1 MGLAIIGMPSM
12 HASMPPKGLPAGE
25 GAGSAPGG
33 GVACDALLATAL
45 ASRKLYSSAMSAAM
59 LAVGSPPAMPAVG
72 NPPASRLGMA
82 VEVEEEGPIGGGKEE
97 EEAVEEEAVVEEVV
111 EVEEEGPIGG
121 ACPITCI
128 RPATLAVSRSRAAE
142 ICIS

>member
-12 HASMPPKGLPAGE
+12 PASMPPAGE

-59 LAVGSPPAMPAVG
+59 LAVG

-82 VEVEEEGPIGGGKEE
+82 VEEEEEGPIGGGKEE
-97 EEAVEEEAVVEEVV
+97 EEAVEEAVEEEAVVEEVV

-121 ACPITCI
+121 ACPIACI

>member
-1 MGLAIIGMPSM
+1 
-12 HASMPPKGLPAGE
+12 
-25 GAGSAPGG
+25 
-33 GVACDALLATAL
+33 
-45 ASRKLYSSAMSAAM
+45 
-59 LAVGSPPAMPAVG
+59 
-72 NPPASRLGMA
+72 MA
-82 VEVEEEGPIGGGKEE
+82 VEEEDGPIGSGEEE

-111 EVEEEGPIGG
+111 EVEEDGPIGGACPIACMQGECMQG

>member
-1 MGLAIIGMPSM
+1 MLE
-12 HASMPPKGLPAGE
+12 PPHEPPAGV

-82 VEVEEEGPIGGGKEE
+82 VEEEEEGPIGSGKEE
-97 EEAVEEEAVVEEVV
+97 EEAVEEAVEEEVV

-121 ACPITCI
+121 ACPIACI

>member
-12 HASMPPKGLPAGE
+12 PPHEPPAGE

-82 VEVEEEGPIGGGKEE
+82 VEEEEDGPIGSGEE
-97 EEAVEEEAVVEEVV
+97 EEAVEVVE
-111 EVEEEGPIGG
+111 EEEGPIVG
-121 ACPITCI
+121 ACPIACI
-128 RPATLAVSRSRAAE
+128 RPAILAVSRSRAAE
-142 ICIS
+142 ICTS

>member
-1 MGLAIIGMPSM
+1 M
-12 HASMPPKGLPAGE
+12 
-25 GAGSAPGG
+25 
-33 GVACDALLATAL
+33 V
-45 ASRKLYSSAMSAAM
+45 
-59 LAVGSPPAMPAVG
+59 
-72 NPPASRLGMA
+72 
-82 VEVEEEGPIGGGKEE
+82 VEVEEDGPIGGGKEE

-121 ACPITCI
+121 ACPIACMQGECMQGECMQGACPIACI

>member
-12 HASMPPKGLPAGE
+12 PASMPPAGE

-59 LAVGSPPAMPAVG
+59 LAVG

-82 VEVEEEGPIGGGKEE
+82 VEEEEDGPIGGGKEE
-97 EEAVEEEAVVEEVV
+97 EETVEEEAVVEEVV